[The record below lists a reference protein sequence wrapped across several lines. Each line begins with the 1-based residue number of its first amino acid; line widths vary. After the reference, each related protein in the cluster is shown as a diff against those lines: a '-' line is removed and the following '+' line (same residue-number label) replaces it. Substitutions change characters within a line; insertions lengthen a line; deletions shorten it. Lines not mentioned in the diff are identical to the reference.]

1 MSARDF
7 RDHITLYLHLIHR
20 TMKKYV
26 YIRQCVQSRSTL
38 GVSLSIFYKR
48 ISETRQFVKNVG
60 LFWLTVLEVG
70 KSKIMATFLR
80 GL

>member
-1 MSARDF
+1 
-7 RDHITLYLHLIHR
+7 
-20 TMKKYV
+20 MKKYV
-26 YIRQCVQSRSTL
+26 YIRQCVQSRSNL

-80 GL
+80 GLWAASAHGGKGRVGRWVSKR